1 MENASGRETNKKTP
15 KYTGSRDNESSS
27 KNLGFGKTY
36 KYVMVFRLVFVSS
49 AEL

>member
-1 MENASGRETNKKTP
+1 MKLIVVLENAGNKF
-15 KYTGSRDNESSS
+15 TGSRDDESSS

-36 KYVMVFRLVFVSS
+36 KYVMIFRLVFVSS